1 MFLRDDALG
10 GHDVRPLCLEDREPH
25 RQNLRGRHDALGRDP
40 RQRGLGACDY
50 RANKGS
56 GNGRAKQETY
66 YRRVSGF
73 GWCSDPR
80 WWYLQVVLGWLKPP
94 QIGEASM
101 TSEWVPSDPKLS
113 SALRAAAGASY
124 GALVEAALAAAI
136 TIALA
141 PPVVV
146 PALLT
151 IVSSGAGALL
161 GYVFHRAVEPPPG
174 IKPST

>member
-1 MFLRDDALG
+1 MSEIIPDFG
-10 GHDVRPLCLEDREPH
+10 
-25 RQNLRGRHDALGRDP
+25 
-40 RQRGLGACDY
+40 
-50 RANKGS
+50 
-56 GNGRAKQETY
+56 ET
-66 YRRVSGF
+66 
-73 GWCSDPR
+73 
-80 WWYLQVVLGWLKPP
+80 
-94 QIGEASM
+94 SM

-124 GALVEAALAAAI
+124 GALVGAALAAAI

-161 GYVFHRAVEPPPG
+161 GYIFHQTVEPPPG
-174 IKPST
+174 AKSST